1 MTEAEIIAFVHAYG
15 PSDLGRIR
23 FDWNGKHA
31 DELRDPNMGLRCAV
45 CEEAVKDFSKAS
57 DQLIRDLYIE
67 LARAS
72 KETWSVYKNFH
83 LFAQELLDRGVTKY
97 LLDYA
102 EGAMMSFDTMLAS
115 GRVKVSDDQRAEIGD
130 FIERELRSTSDDRTK
145 ALLEFARGR
154 FAEKKT
160 NA

>member
-1 MTEAEIIAFVHAYG
+1 MTDAEIAAFVHAYQ

-31 DELRDPNMGLRCAV
+31 DQLRDPNMEFRYAV
-45 CEEAVKDFSKAS
+45 CEQVSKDFTQAS
-57 DQLIRDLYIE
+57 DELIRDLYLE
-67 LARAS
+67 LARSS

-83 LFAQELLDRGVTKY
+83 LFAQELLDRGLTKY

-102 EGAMMSFDTMLAS
+102 EGATKSFDTILAS
-115 GRVKVSDDQRAEIGD
+115 GRVKVTDEQRAEIGD
-130 FIERELRSTSDDRTK
+130 FIERELRSSSDDRTK
-145 ALLEFARGR
+145 ALLEFVRGR
-154 FAEKKT
+154 FAQKKT